1 MTTTVKVKF
10 RPSTVEDRPGT
21 IVYLV
26 THRRIARQITT
37 GYKVFP
43 CEWDEEQSKPIA
55 AANDGRA
62 AIVQSIIRKLRSDME
77 RLSAIIE
84 RFESQSRNYSSDD
97 VVEEF
102 RRTGRENTFF
112 IFMEN
117 AIERLRQL
125 EHSGTAKNYSAALGS
140 FKRFR
145 NNEDIRMG
153 AIDYILMEDYQA
165 YLASLGVVPNSIS
178 FYMRILRAVYNR
190 AVEQELTIDRNP
202 FRTVFTGVEKTRKR
216 AISISDIKRIRD
228 LDLSLKPN
236 LEFARNLFLFLFL
249 CRGMSFIDAAFL
261 KKSDIRNGVLTYRR
275 HKTGQS
281 LHIKVIRQIEEI
293 INRYSNKNSP
303 YLLPVITRPG
313 EDERRQYESALRR
326 VNKSLKTITGMIRL
340 PVTLTTYVSR
350 HAWATI
356 AKSKNIPVNVIS
368 DALGH
373 DSIATTQIYLAS
385 IDTSTI
391 DRANELIIKGL

>member
-26 THRRIARQITT
+26 THRRIVRQITT
-37 GYKVFP
+37 SYKVFP
-43 CEWDEEQSKPIA
+43 CEWDEKQSKPIA
-55 AANDGRA
+55 ADNDGRA

-153 AIDYILMEDYQA
+153 AIDHILMEDYQA
-165 YLASLGVVPNSIS
+165 YLASVGVVPNSIS
-178 FYMRILRAVYNR
+178 FYMRILRAVYKR

-202 FRTVFTGVEKTRKR
+202 FRTVFTGVEKTLKR
-216 AISISDIKRIRD
+216 AISISDIKRIRN

-236 LEFARNLFLFLFL
+236 LEFARDLFLFLFF

-261 KKSDIRNGVLTYRR
+261 KKSDIQNGMLTYRR

-391 DRANELIIKGL
+391 DRANELIIKDL

>member
-145 NNEDIRMG
+145 NNKDIRMG

-391 DRANELIIKGL
+391 DRANELIIKDL